1 MSARP
6 ARHNAARITDGREV
20 GRSFWA
26 ASDLVGS
33 AEQSSGPRHARQSS
47 ASKYA
52 AHIGRVG
59 ALAVFLGVGL
69 AAANGPGIAVAF
81 ASSDADSASGAAS
94 GGTAGGSGSSDS
106 GSAGTAGGSGAGGAS
121 DAGDGSGTSA
131 GASGS
136 GSTSDSDSGDTAGA
150 DADAGAADQDT
161 DTGASGSDDADGG
174 GSTAD
179 DGASAGGSGTT
190 EESTDPQEP
199 DSSVDPETPSAVATP
214 DAHSGSAAD
223 AGQPQATGS
232 TGATAAATDA
242 ADDADAADK
251 APAQVDEQVSAASAP
266 TKETVAAV
274 SALSVEPTSI
284 ESAAPEQAARA
295 LVVAAALDP
304 IFVPYTLPSIPTGGS
319 WLDVLIASVWRDIS
333 HTWFNKKPVA
343 TYTSEQVL
351 LTTTYTVDVVD
362 PNGDPLS
369 FAIIQPEHGLVTW
382 VPFTNKFLYTPDLFY
397 TGDPVTET
405 FQIIFSDSVQNDK
418 TDWLHTFSH
427 SLARSWG
434 LAEEDDLTLTIPVTV
449 TPLYAAPLV
458 TTLGAPSFIL
468 QGNPVKVLS
477 AVSIADADSDEMS
490 GAVVKLTTL
499 SQDGDVLGYTA
510 PEDNPITGTW
520 DAATKTL
527 TLTGAGTK
535 AQYEEA
541 LKAVTFSATQGP
553 LLVRGVEFWVTDD
566 TQTKSLTP
574 GIALV
579 NVFNPLAPAVGV
591 LGTPTFTLEGEP
603 VKVLYSVTITDADS
617 DTLSSAAVKLTTLSQ
632 DGDTLSYTAPQD
644 NPITGTWD
652 ASTRILTLSGTGTI
666 DQYEEAL
673 KAVTFSATQGA
684 LLVRGVEV
692 WVTDSTH
699 MTSLLP
705 GIALINV
712 SAAPLIPLVSTLGA
726 PNYVIGKDPVTLLA
740 SATIADLDSETMS
753 GAVVKINT
761 FGQTG
766 DVLGYTAPQ
775 DNPITGTW
783 DAATKTLTLS
793 GAGTKAQYEEAL
805 EAVTFSATT
814 GAGLVRGFL
823 ISVTDSTG
831 MSSGWSG
838 AATATVS
845 TPLPP
850 AIGTLGAPTFTIS
863 GAPVT
868 VLASVTI
875 TDLDSDTL
883 SGATV
888 RINTLGQTGD
898 VLGYTAPQDNP
909 ITGVWDAATKTLTLS
924 GTGTI
929 DQYEAALKAVT
940 FTATQGAGL
949 VRGLLIN
956 VTDDMGVQSLA
967 AGVATIIVNA
977 PLIPLVSTLGAPNY
991 VIGKDPVTLLA
1002 SVTITDLDSDNM
1014 SGAVVKINTLGQTGD
1029 VLGYTAPQD
1038 NPITATWDAAT
1049 KTLTLTGTGTKA
1061 QYEEALKAVTF
1072 SATTGAGLVR
1082 GFLISVTDNT
1092 GMSSGWSGAA
1102 TATVSTPLPPAIGT
1116 LGAPTFTIDGDPVTV
1131 LASVTITDGDSTS
1144 LSGATV
1150 KINTLGQTGDVLGY
1164 TAPQDNP
1171 ITATWD
1177 AGSKTLTLTGAGTI
1191 DQYEAALKAV
1201 TFTATQGAGLVR
1213 GLLINVTD
1221 DMGVQSLAAGIAT
1234 IVVNAA
1240 PLIPLVSTLGAPN
1253 YIIGKSPVQLLASVT
1268 VTDLDSD
1275 NMASATVKINTF
1287 GQTGDVLGYTAPQGN
1302 PITAT
1307 WDAASKTLTLSGT
1320 ATKAQYEEALKA
1332 VTFSA
1337 TTGAGLVRGFL
1348 ISVTDS
1354 TGLSSG
1360 WSGAATATVATPL
1373 PPAIATL
1380 GSPTFTIGGS
1390 SVTVLASVTITDG
1403 DSATLSGGTVK
1414 INTLGQGGDVLG
1426 YTAPQGNPITAS
1438 WDASSMTLTLSGTG
1452 TIAQYEAALKAVTF
1466 TATQGVALV
1475 RGLLINVTDEMGVQ
1489 SLLPGVATVNVT
1501 GLTPLVS
1508 TLGAPNYVIGKPA
1521 VQLLGSVTVTDGDS
1535 ATMSGAKVKINTLG
1549 QPGDVLGYT
1558 APQGNPVTGV
1568 WDSSS
1573 MTLTLSG
1580 TATKAQY
1587 EEALKAITFS
1597 ATQGAALVRGFLIS
1611 VTDSTGLSSGWSGAA
1626 TATVANPVGPAIAT
1640 LGAPT
1645 FTLFGSPVTVLASV
1659 TITDLD
1665 SDTLSGAA
1673 VKINTLGQ
1681 GGDVLGYTAPQGNP
1695 ITASWDAS
1703 SLTLT
1708 LSGTGTIAQYEA
1720 ALKAVTFT
1728 ATQGAGL
1735 VRGLLINVTDDT
1747 GLQSAAGIATVNVN
1761 APLIPLVSTLGAPNY
1776 VIGKPAVQ
1784 LLGSVTVTDG
1794 DSATMSSARVKI
1806 NTFGQPGDVLGYT
1819 APQGNPITA
1828 SWDASSMTITLSGT
1842 ATKAQ
1847 YEAAL
1852 RAVTFSA
1859 TQGAGLVRGFLI
1871 SVTDNTGMSS
1881 GWSGA
1886 ATATVANPVGP
1897 AIGVLTGPSGSL
1909 GGAKT
1914 NLFSSVTITD
1924 LDSDYMT
1931 GATVKITVS
1940 AQSNDKLY
1948 FDGIS
1953 GIPVSAS
1960 YDSGSKTLTLTG
1972 TATKAQYEQVL
1983 RAVTWS
1989 STQWWGVVRSFE
2001 VRVTDDSGL
2010 TSPFGFVSLA
2020 PY

>member
-47 ASKYA
+47 TSKYA
-52 AHIGRVG
+52 AHVGRVG

-94 GGTAGGSGSSDS
+94 GGAAGGSGSSDS
-106 GSAGTAGGSGAGGAS
+106 GGTGTAAAASAGGKTDAGEGSGA
-121 DAGDGSGTSA
+121 SA

-136 GSTSDSDSGDTAGA
+136 GPESASDSGDKDDDAGTDQGA
-150 DADAGAADQDT
+150 AGSGGSATGSSDAD
-161 DTGASGSDDADGG
+161 DD
-174 GSTAD
+174 
-179 DGASAGGSGTT
+179 ASAGGSDADDD
-190 EESTDPQEP
+190 STDTQEP
-199 DSSVDPETPSAVATP
+199 GSSVDPSIEPAAATADERAGSAVDPTKEQAADPTGSTTSSAAA
-214 DAHSGSAAD
+214 DGKDDSSAAD
-223 AGQPQATGS
+223 A
-232 TGATAAATDA
+232 
-242 ADDADAADK
+242 ADAAAAK
-251 APAQVDEQVSAASAP
+251 ADEQVSDASGSVEDVPAASHAS
-266 TKETVAAV
+266 V

-284 ESAAPEQAARA
+284 ETAAPEQAARA

-449 TPLYAAPLV
+449 KPLYAAPLV

-652 ASTRILTLSGTGTI
+652 ASTRTLTLSGTGTI

-1535 ATMSGAKVKINTLG
+1535 ATMS
-1549 QPGDVLGYT
+1549 
-1558 APQGNPVTGV
+1558 
-1568 WDSSS
+1568 
-1573 MTLTLSG
+1573 
-1580 TATKAQY
+1580 
-1587 EEALKAITFS
+1587 
-1597 ATQGAALVRGFLIS
+1597 
-1611 VTDSTGLSSGWSGAA
+1611 
-1626 TATVANPVGPAIAT
+1626 
-1640 LGAPT
+1640 
-1645 FTLFGSPVTVLASV
+1645 
-1659 TITDLD
+1659 
-1665 SDTLSGAA
+1665 
-1673 VKINTLGQ
+1673 
-1681 GGDVLGYTAPQGNP
+1681 
-1695 ITASWDAS
+1695 
-1703 SLTLT
+1703 
-1708 LSGTGTIAQYEA
+1708 
-1720 ALKAVTFT
+1720 
-1728 ATQGAGL
+1728 
-1735 VRGLLINVTDDT
+1735 
-1747 GLQSAAGIATVNVN
+1747 
-1761 APLIPLVSTLGAPNY
+1761 
-1776 VIGKPAVQ
+1776 
-1784 LLGSVTVTDG
+1784 
-1794 DSATMSSARVKI
+1794 SARVKI

>member
-823 ISVTDSTG
+823 ISVTDS
-831 MSSGWSG
+831 
-838 AATATVS
+838 
-845 TPLPP
+845 
-850 AIGTLGAPTFTIS
+850 
-863 GAPVT
+863 
-868 VLASVTI
+868 
-875 TDLDSDTL
+875 
-883 SGATV
+883 
-888 RINTLGQTGD
+888 
-898 VLGYTAPQDNP
+898 
-909 ITGVWDAATKTLTLS
+909 
-924 GTGTI
+924 
-929 DQYEAALKAVT
+929 
-940 FTATQGAGL
+940 
-949 VRGLLIN
+949 
-956 VTDDMGVQSLA
+956 
-967 AGVATIIVNA
+967 
-977 PLIPLVSTLGAPNY
+977 
-991 VIGKDPVTLLA
+991 
-1002 SVTITDLDSDNM
+1002 
-1014 SGAVVKINTLGQTGD
+1014 
-1029 VLGYTAPQD
+1029 
-1038 NPITATWDAAT
+1038 
-1049 KTLTLTGTGTKA
+1049 
-1061 QYEEALKAVTF
+1061 
-1072 SATTGAGLVR
+1072 
-1082 GFLISVTDNT
+1082 T